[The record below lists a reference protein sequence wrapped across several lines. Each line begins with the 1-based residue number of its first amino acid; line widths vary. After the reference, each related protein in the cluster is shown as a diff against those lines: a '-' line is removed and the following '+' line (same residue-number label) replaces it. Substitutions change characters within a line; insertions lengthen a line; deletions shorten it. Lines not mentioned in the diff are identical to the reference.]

1 MKKILSVSLGA
12 LLVVG
17 AANAETMSTGIASVS
32 YVDGVAASKQDAS
45 TIGTVT
51 AANMGTTAATVV
63 GAIREVAGEA
73 AAAQTTAN
81 AAQTAAN
88 AAQTTAN
95 TASTNAA
102 TANNKITAMDLATV
116 GGTGQVVRSV
126 TQADGKVTATA
137 EAVDDRPT
145 ADSTKL
151 VTSDGVYKALD
162 KKLNVKQGTNN
173 AGKGLIVEG
182 TSGELVLADIATQ
195 DELNAV
201 ASTAASGQTAS
212 QVNTAI
218 TNAINTLDVASVGGE
233 GQFVI
238 TIEQENGKIE
248 AGVKSFVPTLADGV
262 LDAPTTNAVYDALA
276 LKQNALGYTAE
287 NTSNKVT
294 SVTAAS
300 TDAQYPSAKAMYTAL
315 SGKLS
320 TTGTAAKATAD
331 ASGNVITTTYATKS
345 ELTTGLNGKL
355 GTSLGSNAAS
365 KAVITDAS
373 GNITSGTITSGMITD
388 ATIATADIANS
399 AVTSAK
405 IADGTIAAGDIA
417 TGAVTT
423 AKILDGTILNADI
436 SGNAAI
442 AQSKISGLTTALAG
456 KQNVVVDGEDG
467 KFYVADYGSGWKDMF
482 EAMPKDDRCE
492 QADVKCALTHKAG
505 KYAWEVVRE

>member
-12 LLVVG
+12 LLVVT
-17 AANAETMSTGIASVS
+17 AANAEIASVT
-32 YVDGVAASKQDAS
+32 YVNTVASSKQEAS

-63 GAIREVAGEA
+63 GAINEVAGEA

-81 AAQTAAN
+81 AAQS
-88 AAQTTAN
+88 TAN
-95 TASTNAA
+95 TASTNAT
-102 TANNKITAMDLATV
+102 TANNKIAAMDLATV

-137 EAVDDRPT
+137 EAVDT
-145 ADSTKL
+145 VATSGSTKL
-151 VTSDGVYKALD
+151 ITSGGVYSGLN
-162 KKLNVKQGTNN
+162 KKVNIRQTVAD
-173 AGKGLIVEG
+173 AGKGLVVEG
-182 TSGELVLADIATQ
+182 TNGELVLADIATQ
-195 DELNAV
+195 EELNAV

-300 TDAQYPSAKAMYTAL
+300 TDTQYPSAKAMYTAL

-373 GNITSGTITSGMITD
+373 GNITSGTITSAMITD

-442 AQSKISGLTTALAG
+442 AQSKIAGLTDALAS
-456 KQNVVVDGEDG
+456 KQDAAPRDESGNSYFVAGPDG
-467 KFYVADYGSGWKDMF
+467 VWKDMF
-482 EAMPKDDRCE
+482 AAMPKDEACE
-492 QADVKCALTHKAG
+492 RNGAKCALTHKSG
-505 KYAWEVVRE
+505 QYAWELVRE